1 MTELARAF
9 WTVAPGRGEIRAQTL
24 QTRAPG
30 DVLVRAIASG
40 ISRGT
45 ESLVF
50 RGLVPESQYAAM
62 RCPLQ
67 EGEFPGPVKY
77 GYASVGVIE
86 AGPDGLPGQRV
97 FCLHPHQDRYIVP
110 AEQVHLLAPGV
121 PDARATLAANMETA
135 VNGLWD
141 AAPRVGDR
149 IAVIGAGVVGCLVAA
164 LAARVP
170 GTRVQI
176 VDIDARRAAIAE
188 RLGCAFAL
196 PAQAR
201 PDADLVVHAS
211 GHPDGLGLA
220 LTLAGFEATI
230 LEMSWYGTRP
240 VSVPLGEAF
249 HARRLEIKSSQVGA
263 VSDARRARWSY
274 RQRMALALELL
285 ADPVFDVLLT
295 GTSAFDTLPDTLA
308 RLSQAPDGALCHV
321 ITYP

>member
-1 MTELARAF
+1 MTQS
-9 WTVAPGRGEIRAQTL
+9 TH
-24 QTRAPG
+24 
-30 DVLVRAIASG
+30 
-40 ISRGT
+40 
-45 ESLVF
+45 
-50 RGLVPESQYAAM
+50 AA
-62 RCPLQ
+62 
-67 EGEFPGPVKY
+67 
-77 GYASVGVIE
+77 AE
-86 AGPDGLPGQRV
+86 AD
-97 FCLHPHQDRYIVP
+97 
-110 AEQVHLLAPGV
+110 
-121 PDARATLAANMETA
+121 
-135 VNGLWD
+135 
-141 AAPRVGDR
+141 

-176 VDIDARRAAIAE
+176 VDIDARRAAIAA

-249 HARRLEIKSSQVGA
+249 HARRLMIKSSQVGA